1 MASSKGGLVDASV
14 SGCIRAILIAYA
26 AYSAYA
32 IRLFAVQEYGRI
44 IHEFDPW
51 FNFRATQY
59 LAENGWKKFST
70 WFDYMSWYPLGRPVG
85 STIYPGM
92 QVTAVTLWKAIN
104 VFTPISLNDTCVF
117 FPAWFGGA
125 ATVLTAMLTYECSG
139 SAWGGVV
146 AALIMAIIPAHTMRS
161 IAGGYDNESLAVT
174 AMVLTFYMWT
184 RSNRNE
190 KSWPLGAVA
199 GLCYVYMVAAWGGY
213 TFVLNM
219 VGLHAAA
226 LVALR
231 HYTDALRKAYS
242 LFWIVGTLGAIQFP
256 VVGLQPIKSAEQ
268 IAPMFV
274 FFGLNIIGYGEML
287 VKKQKLQGDRKKAWQ
302 LRIRVYTGAAT
313 IACAICAAL
322 APTGWFGPLSVRVRG
337 LFIKHTQTGNPL
349 VDSVA
354 EHQPG
359 TADAYERYLHK
370 SMFMTAPIGFLF
382 AMAHFFAHVNPQS
395 LFLPLYACV
404 AYYFANRMVRLII
417 FLGPIAAS
425 LCGIAV
431 GYALDD
437 LHKICKKYAVRY
449 LEGKSILFHVDEE
462 EKKAKEEAK
471 KRADEPPAKISN
483 TKMKKK
489 YSNNVTS
496 SSSDAKNKDS
506 FVSDPRQA
514 ISKIYH
520 SNVSVL
526 FRLTLLCL
534 GLANFAIM
542 WPAFM
547 NYSHEMAQ
555 GMSMPS
561 VMFKGQLQD
570 GRVILVRDY
579 MDAYEWVRDNTP
591 EDARVMAWW
600 DYGYQIT
607 GIANRTSIADGNTWN
622 HEHIANLARTLTA
635 PEDEAYDVIRHLA
648 DYVLVWTGGGS
659 DDMAK
664 SPHLFRIGASIGQK
678 GGTVDMM
685 DIHRKFGVD
694 RQGRPTPMMANSLLF
709 KLVSF
714 QGGVSEDHFEEV
726 FTTKFRKVRIYK
738 VVDVDMESRNW
749 LSDPSNR
756 VCDPP
761 GSWQCPGR
769 YPPALKKY
777 PKLIK
782 PAYPA
787 EREKMAAENAKKMK
801 KKSGGSASEL

>member
-1 MASSKGGLVDASV
+1 M
-14 SGCIRAILIAYA
+14 
-26 AYSAYA
+26 
-32 IRLFAVQEYGRI
+32 
-44 IHEFDPW
+44 
-51 FNFRATQY
+51 
-59 LAENGWKKFST
+59 
-70 WFDYMSWYPLGRPVG
+70 
-85 STIYPGM
+85 
-92 QVTAVTLWKAIN
+92 
-104 VFTPISLNDTCVF
+104 FT
-117 FPAWFGGA
+117 
-125 ATVLTAMLTYECSG
+125 
-139 SAWGGVV
+139 
-146 AALIMAIIPAHTMRS
+146 
-161 IAGGYDNESLAVT
+161 
-174 AMVLTFYMWT
+174 
-184 RSNRNE
+184 
-190 KSWPLGAVA
+190 
-199 GLCYVYMVAAWGGY
+199 
-213 TFVLNM
+213 
-219 VGLHAAA
+219 
-226 LVALR
+226 
-231 HYTDALRKAYS
+231 
-242 LFWIVGTLGAIQFP
+242 
-256 VVGLQPIKSAEQ
+256 
-268 IAPMFV
+268 
-274 FFGLNIIGYGEML
+274 
-287 VKKQKLQGDRKKAWQ
+287 
-302 LRIRVYTGAAT
+302 
-313 IACAICAAL
+313 
-322 APTGWFGPLSVRVRG
+322 
-337 LFIKHTQTGNPL
+337 
-349 VDSVA
+349 
-354 EHQPG
+354 
-359 TADAYERYLHK
+359 
-370 SMFMTAPIGFLF
+370 TAPIGFLF
-382 AMAHFFAHVNPQS
+382 AVAHFFAHVNPQS

-431 GYALDD
+431 GYAVDD

-462 EKKAKEEAK
+462 KKK
-471 KRADEPPAKISN
+471 ADEPPAKISN

-489 YSNNVTS
+489 HSNNNMS
-496 SSSDAKNKDS
+496 SSSPEAKSKDS
-506 FVSDPRQA
+506 FVNDPRRA
-514 ISKIYH
+514 LSKIYH

-534 GLANFAIM
+534 GLAKFATN
-542 WPAFM
+542 WPSFM
-547 NYSHEMAQ
+547 KYSHDMAQ

-579 MDAYEWVRDNTP
+579 MDAYEWVRENTP

-685 DIHRKFGVD
+685 EIQRKFGVD
-694 RQGRPTPMMANSLLF
+694 RQGRPSPMMANSLLF

-726 FTTKFRKVRIYK
+726 FTTKYRKVRIYK

-787 EREKMAAENAKKMK
+787 ERERTAAENAKKRK

>member
-1 MASSKGGLVDASV
+1 
-14 SGCIRAILIAYA
+14 
-26 AYSAYA
+26 
-32 IRLFAVQEYGRI
+32 
-44 IHEFDPW
+44 
-51 FNFRATQY
+51 
-59 LAENGWKKFST
+59 
-70 WFDYMSWYPLGRPVG
+70 
-85 STIYPGM
+85 M
-92 QVTAVTLWKAIN
+92 QVTAVTLWKVIN
-104 VFTPISLNDTCVF
+104 MFTPISLNDTCVF

-125 ATVLTAMLTYECSG
+125 ATVLTAMLTFEGSG
-139 SAWGGVV
+139 SSWGGCV
-146 AALIMAIIPAHTMRS
+146 AALIMAVIPAHTMRS

-174 AMVLTFYMWT
+174 AMVLTFYAWV

-226 LVALR
+226 LVPLG

-268 IAPMFV
+268 LGPMFV
-274 FFGLNIIGYGEML
+274 FLGLNIIGYGESL
-287 VKKQKLQGDRKKAWQ
+287 VKKQKIGDDRKKAWQ

-313 IACAICAAL
+313 IACAICASL
-322 APTGWFGPLSVRVRG
+322 ASTGWFGPLSLRVRG

-370 SMFMTAPIGFLF
+370 SMFKTAPIGFVF
-382 AMAHFFAHVNPQS
+382 AMAHFFAHVDPQS
-395 LFLPLYACV
+395 LFLPLYAGV

-417 FLGPIAAS
+417 FLGPIASS
-425 LCGIAV
+425 LCGVAI

-437 LHKICKKYAVRY
+437 LHKILKTYVLRY
-449 LEGKSILFHVDEE
+449 LDGKSVLFHVDNKTTTGEKE
-462 EKKAKEEAK
+462 EKKEEI
-471 KRADEPPAKISN
+471 PAKISN

-489 YSNNVTS
+489 FVTTNTKS
-496 SSSDAKNKDS
+496 TASAEGAFANAPLQHI
-506 FVSDPRQA
+506 F
-514 ISKIYH
+514 KIYH
-520 SNVSVL
+520 SNVSMI
-526 FRLTLLCL
+526 FRLVLLVL
-534 GLANFAIM
+534 GLINFGLM
-542 WPAFM
+542 WPGFM
-547 NYSHEMAQ
+547 QYSQQMAE

-561 VMFKGQLQD
+561 VMFKGQLQN
-570 GRVILVRDY
+570 GQVILVRDY
-579 MDAYEWVRDNTP
+579 MDAYEWVKENTP
-591 EDARVMAWW
+591 EDARIMAWW

-635 PEDEAYDVIRHLA
+635 PEDEAHDVIRHLA

-678 GGTVDMM
+678 GGTVDM
-685 DIHRKFGVD
+685 DSIHRKFGVD
-694 RQGRPTPMMANSLLF
+694 RQGRPSPMMANSLLF

-714 QGGVSEDHFEEV
+714 QGSVSEEHFEEV
-726 FTTKFRKVRIYK
+726 FTTKYRKVRIYK
-738 VVDVDMESRNW
+738 VIDVDMKSRAW
-749 LSDPSNR
+749 AADPSNR

-769 YPPALKKY
+769 YPPALKKF

-787 EREKMAAENAKKMK
+787 SREKMAKEQSNKRS
-801 KKSGGSASEL
+801 SGSNKSEL

>member
-1 MASSKGGLVDASV
+1 MALVDPSI
-14 SGCIRAILIAYA
+14 SGVLRAVLIAYA
-26 AYSAYA
+26 AFSAYA

-59 LAENGWKKFST
+59 LADNGWKKFTT
-70 WFDYMSWYPLGRPVG
+70 WFDHMSWYPLGRPVG

-92 QVTAVTLWKAIN
+92 QVTAVTLWKVIN
-104 VFTPISLNDTCVF
+104 LFTPISLNDTCVF

-125 ATVLTAMLTYECSG
+125 ATVLTAMLTHECSG

-146 AALIMAIIPAHTMRS
+146 AALIMAVIPAHTMRS

-174 AMVLTFYMWT
+174 AMVLTFYMWA

-190 KSWPLGAVA
+190 KSWPLGAAA

-219 VGLHAAA
+219 VGLHAAS

-268 IAPMFV
+268 IGPMFV
-274 FFGLNIIGYGEML
+274 FFGLNVIGYGEML
-287 VKKQKLQGDRKKAWQ
+287 IRKQKLQGDRKKAWQ

-313 IACAICAAL
+313 IASAICAAL

-359 TADAYERYLHK
+359 TADAYERYLHS
-370 SMFMTAPIGFLF
+370 SMFTTAPIGFLF
-382 AMAHFFAHVNPQS
+382 AVAHFFAHVNPQS

-431 GYALDD
+431 GYAVDD

-462 EKKAKEEAK
+462 KKK
-471 KRADEPPAKISN
+471 ADEPPAKISN

-489 YSNNVTS
+489 HSNNNMS
-496 SSSDAKNKDS
+496 SSSPEAKSKDS
-506 FVSDPRQA
+506 FVNDPRRA
-514 ISKIYH
+514 LSKIYH

-534 GLANFAIM
+534 GLGKFATN
-542 WPAFM
+542 WPSFM
-547 NYSHEMAQ
+547 KYSHDMAQ

-579 MDAYEWVRDNTP
+579 MDAYEWVRENTP

-685 DIHRKFGVD
+685 EIQRKFGVD
-694 RQGRPTPMMANSLLF
+694 RQGRPSPMMANSLLF

-726 FTTKFRKVRIYK
+726 FTSKYRKVRIYK
-738 VVDVDMESRNW
+738 VVDVDMESRKW
-749 LSDPSNR
+749 LEDPNNR

-777 PKLIK
+777 PRLIK

-787 EREKMAAENAKKMK
+787 EREKMAAENAKKRK
-801 KKSGGSASEL
+801 GRGKLEL

>member
-1 MASSKGGLVDASV
+1 M
-14 SGCIRAILIAYA
+14 
-26 AYSAYA
+26 
-32 IRLFAVQEYGRI
+32 
-44 IHEFDPW
+44 
-51 FNFRATQY
+51 
-59 LAENGWKKFST
+59 
-70 WFDYMSWYPLGRPVG
+70 
-85 STIYPGM
+85 
-92 QVTAVTLWKAIN
+92 
-104 VFTPISLNDTCVF
+104 FTKEPFSLNDTCVF
-117 FPAWFGGA
+117 FPAWFGGVA
-125 ATVLTAMLTYECSG
+125 SVLTGLLTYECSG
-139 SAWGGVV
+139 SAWGGTI
-146 AALIMAIIPAHTMRS
+146 AAVIMAVIPAHTMRS
-161 IAGGYDNESLAVT
+161 VAGGYDNESLAVT

-190 KSWPLGAVA
+190 KSWPLGALA

-226 LVALR
+226 LVPLG

-242 LFWIVGTLGAIQFP
+242 LFWIIGTLGAIQFP

-274 FFGLNIIGYGEML
+274 FVGLNIIGYAEAL
-287 VKKQKLQGDRKKAWQ
+287 VKKEKLTDDRKKAWK
-302 LRIRVYTGAAT
+302 LRIRVYTGASS
-313 IACAICAAL
+313 IACAICALL

-370 SMFMTAPIGFLF
+370 TIFTIAPIGFIF

-425 LCGIAV
+425 LAGIAI
-431 GYALDD
+431 GYAIDD
-437 LHKICKKYAVRY
+437 LINICKKYVDRY
-449 LEGKSILFHVDEE
+449 LEGQSVLFHEDEE
-462 EKKAKEEAK
+462 EKNEKRKKKEEEEK
-471 KRADEPPAKISN
+471 SIKISN

-489 YSNNVTS
+489 FV
-496 SSSDAKNKDS
+496 AKETKKKS
-506 FVSDPRQA
+506 AEFAPGKAVSKA
-514 ISKIYH
+514 YH
-520 SNVSVL
+520 SNFSVL
-526 FRLTLLCL
+526 SRLIILIL
-534 GLANFAIM
+534 GLINVALT
-542 WPAFM
+542 WPEFLH
-547 NYSHEMAQ
+547 YSFEMAQ

-579 MDAYEWVRDNTP
+579 MDAYEWVKEKTP

-635 PEDEAYDVIRHLA
+635 SEDEAYDVIRHLA

-678 GGTVDMM
+678 GGTVDMAS
-685 DIHRKFGVD
+685 IHRKFGVD
-694 RQGRPTPMMANSLLF
+694 REGRPSPMMANSLLF

-714 QGGVSEDHFEEV
+714 QGSVSEEHFKEV
-726 FTTKFRKVRIYK
+726 FTTTYRKVRIYK
-738 VVDVDMESRNW
+738 VTDVDQESKKW
-749 LSDPSNR
+749 AADPSNR

-782 PAYPA
+782 PAYPK
-787 EREKMAAENAKKMK
+787 ERDQIAAKSRKN
-801 KKSGGSASEL
+801 KKSANAEL